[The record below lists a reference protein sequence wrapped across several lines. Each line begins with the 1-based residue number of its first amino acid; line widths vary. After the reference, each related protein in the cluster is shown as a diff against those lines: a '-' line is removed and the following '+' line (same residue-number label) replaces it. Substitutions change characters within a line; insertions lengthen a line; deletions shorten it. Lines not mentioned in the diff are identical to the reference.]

1 MFYELNSIIPPKKT
15 VLINVFFKKLS
26 LQKATETKSV
36 GLSQFKAVI
45 KLKEDNIVSER
56 RYTEIFSSTSN
67 SFEIPKIRAS
77 NASSIYTEIIYYII
91 YYKYNS
97 LGIE

>member
-36 GLSQFKAVI
+36 ELSQFKAVI

-67 SFEIPKIRAS
+67 SFSKSQKLERVMHQVSTQKL
-77 NASSIYTEIIYYII
+77 YII
-91 YYKYNS
+91 LYIIN
-97 LGIE
+97 ITA